1 MKQPLLVLS
10 FLVAFSISLVANAAP
25 AVDGPTGLIAVP
37 SADTLREGQFSLGYY
52 KLEDGGTGSFNM
64 SLKNQLEVG
73 VAGFHYGNNLDNDY
87 FLNAKF
93 SIFPETVLTPG
104 LAVGVMDVADK
115 KERTAYAVVSKA
127 LPFGFRLHA
136 GVGNGR
142 YDGGFAAIEKTI
154 NPLHILTG
162 NNVFPATTLMAE
174 YDGKKFNYG
183 ARMSVLP
190 GLKLDAGRRHDTTY
204 FGISFTN

>member
-1 MKQPLLVLS
+1 MKQPLLVFS
-10 FLVAFSISLVANAAP
+10 FLAAFSISLVANAAP

-52 KLEDGGTGSFNM
+52 KLDDGGTGSFNM
-64 SLKNQLEVG
+64 SLTNQLEVG
-73 VAGFHYGNNLDNDY
+73 VAGFHYDNRDKDY
-87 FLNAKF
+87 LLNAKF

-104 LAVGVMDVADK
+104 FAVGVLDATGK

-162 NNVFPATTLMAE
+162 NNVFPATTLIAE
-174 YDGKKFNYG
+174 YDGRKFNYG

-190 GLKLDAGRRHDTTY
+190 GLKLDAGRRHDSTY